1 MPDEILTIDDA
12 RRELGCSVRHLKK
25 LLRDKK
31 IKGRK
36 VGQSWT
42 VVLRSS
48 LEAYLRG
55 EK

>member
-1 MPDEILTIDDA
+1 MPDEILTIEEA
-12 RRELGCSVRHLKK
+12 ALELGCSVRHLKK
-25 LLRDKK
+25 LLRDEK

-42 VVLRSS
+42 KVLRSS
-48 LEAYLRG
+48 IEEYLRG